1 MGPHTRL
8 GPKRAELL
16 TAGNRR
22 WSSGLGAGSGS
33 DAAQGPKSQG
43 VGGLSRRA
51 APGAARTDDTVAGHR
66 PCQEA
71 RLSPPPPAHGM
82 SAASGSSR
90 GHLLIPGRPED
101 RSRAATP
108 MAPASV
114 RTRSRAPGP
123 APRPGRPEH
132 PRAPRSGQ
140 RCRRGPG
147 LGRPGPHGRP
157 HGPARAPRPRAA
169 AAGRVGAGAA
179 GRVGPVPPRVRAGP
193 GALGGSCRALPA
205 GGGGGAARG
214 AARGRGAG
222 ARARGA
228 GVSGAQP
235 GPGRRS
241 ASA

>member
-1 MGPHTRL
+1 MVV
-8 GPKRAELL
+8 RAGGGERE
-16 TAGNRR
+16 RR
-22 WSSGLGAGSGS
+22 GSRSEVAGSRGS
-33 DAAQGPKSQG
+33 VPKS
-43 VGGLSRRA
+43 SARCREDRRHCR
-51 APGAARTDDTVAGHR
+51 RTSAL
-66 PCQEA
+66 PEA

-114 RTRSRAPGP
+114 RRRSRAPGP
-123 APRPGRPEH
+123 APRPGRREH

-169 AAGRVGAGAA
+169 AAGRVG
-179 GRVGPVPPRVRAGP
+179 PVPPRVRAGP

-205 GGGGGAARG
+205 GGGGGE
-214 AARGRGAG
+214 GRL
-222 ARARGA
+222 RVESLR
-228 GVSGAQP
+228 P
-235 GPGRRS
+235 ELGPRPFP
-241 ASA
+241 